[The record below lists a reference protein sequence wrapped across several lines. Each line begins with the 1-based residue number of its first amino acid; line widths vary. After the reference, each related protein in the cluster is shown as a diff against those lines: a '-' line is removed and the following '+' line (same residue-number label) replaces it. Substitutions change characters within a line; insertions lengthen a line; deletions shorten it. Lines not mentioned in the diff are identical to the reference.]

1 MRPGRLAI
9 GLAVLACGV
18 TLLRTLETDTFEG
31 RPLWFGYLW
40 IATMILS
47 LLVAPILIGNG
58 LGLFS
63 SEVLASSGTSRAPT
77 AGQWV
82 AVYFGTL
89 VINILLSLGLHW
101 ILGVGLVRA
110 ASWLTAAMFLLASVG
125 WPWWLF
131 ATLRRTGWFAFI
143 KDDRHMRIIL
153 CSIALVLLA
162 IGVVDPEVY

>member
-1 MRPGRLAI
+1 MTTNPFVVETEPKTDEEPSIRWQMRPGRLAI

-63 SEVLASSGTSRAPT
+63 SELLASSGTGRAR
-77 AGQWV
+77 
-82 AVYFGTL
+82 F
-89 VINILLSLGLHW
+89 
-101 ILGVGLVRA
+101 
-110 ASWLTAAMFLLASVG
+110 
-125 WPWWLF
+125 
-131 ATLRRTGWFAFI
+131 
-143 KDDRHMRIIL
+143 
-153 CSIALVLLA
+153 
-162 IGVVDPEVY
+162 